1 MHCRGRRHLSR
12 RTASGRASQK
22 VYALIS
28 ILLPDVTPDAWLRFV
43 RQATRL
49 SPHRGGL
56 IAVMDQRGCCHA
68 IFSYRVGQDLA
79 AGRALRVSDVVMGRL
94 PGTTLPRAVVACAER
109 LAAALESE
117 TVLIDLDDSVMETGD
132 ADVLRQAGF
141 QASGLVLTRRITQ
154 PPSGRAS

>member
-1 MHCRGRRHLSR
+1 M
-12 RTASGRASQK
+12 
-22 VYALIS
+22 
-28 ILLPDVTPDAWLRFV
+28 
-43 RQATRL
+43 
-49 SPHRGGL
+49 
-56 IAVMDQRGCCHA
+56 
-68 IFSYRVGQDLA
+68 A

-109 LAAALESE
+109 LAADLESD

-154 PPSGRAS
+154 PPSGRAM